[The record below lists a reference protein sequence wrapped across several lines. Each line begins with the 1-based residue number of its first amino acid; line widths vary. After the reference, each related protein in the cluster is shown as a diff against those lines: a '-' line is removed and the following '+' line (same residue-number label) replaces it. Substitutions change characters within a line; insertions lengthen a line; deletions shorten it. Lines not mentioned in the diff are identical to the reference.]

1 MRTLLAYNFDFGLLS
16 LQVENQVK
24 TSQISELQNGEVINN
39 NLVLLLAI

>member
-1 MRTLLAYNFDFGLLS
+1 MRTLLAYNFDFGLLR

-24 TSQISELQNGEVINN
+24 TSQISELQNGEIINN